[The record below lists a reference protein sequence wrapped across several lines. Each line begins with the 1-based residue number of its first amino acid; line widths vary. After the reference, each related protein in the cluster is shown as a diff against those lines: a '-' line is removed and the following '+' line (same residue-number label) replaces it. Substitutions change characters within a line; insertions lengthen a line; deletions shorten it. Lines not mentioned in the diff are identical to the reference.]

1 MTTDDRQEQGKQ
13 IAQKPDQIKRI
24 DENWYQVKSQ
34 SLSYDSW
41 YDVIAT
47 EKGFVCICPDHKWRH
62 VKCKH
67 IFAVEFSQKIRS
79 EIWKHVT
86 IPQLSNQNCP
96 FCKSENI
103 VKRGLRHNKYGDIQK
118 YQCQN
123 CKKYFV
129 FNLGFE
135 RMKASP
141 QVITSAM
148 QLYFSGESLRN
159 VTTFLK
165 LQGVKITH
173 VTVYNWI
180 KKYIGLMEKY
190 LETITPQLSDV
201 WRADEMFVKF
211 KGDMKYV
218 YALMDEDSRF
228 WIAKQV
234 SDSKYTEDVQPLLAK
249 GKELAG
255 KKPKVFVTDGAQNYH
270 LAHLKEFRT
279 MENPQTIHISSITLK
294 GEHNNNRM
302 ERLNGEIRD
311 REKVMRGLKKM
322 DTPIIEGYKI
332 YHNFVRPHH
341 ALDGKTPADIA
352 SITVEGKNKWR
363 TLIENAKRNS

>member
-1 MTTDDRQEQGKQ
+1 
-13 IAQKPDQIKRI
+13 
-24 DENWYQVKSQ
+24 
-34 SLSYDSW
+34 
-41 YDVIAT
+41 
-47 EKGFVCICPDHKWRH
+47 
-62 VKCKH
+62 
-67 IFAVEFSQKIRS
+67 
-79 EIWKHVT
+79 
-86 IPQLSNQNCP
+86 
-96 FCKSENI
+96 
-103 VKRGLRHNKYGDIQK
+103 
-118 YQCQN
+118 
-123 CKKYFV
+123 
-129 FNLGFE
+129 
-135 RMKASP
+135 MKASP

-190 LETITPQLSDV
+190 LEKITPQLSDV

-249 GKELAG
+249 GKEVAG

-270 LAHLKEFRT
+270 EAHLKEFRT
-279 MENPQTIHISSITLK
+279 NQNPRTIHISSITLK

-332 YHNFVRPHH
+332 YHNFVRPHQ

-352 SITVEGKNKWR
+352 SITVEGKNKWI
-363 TLIENAKRNS
+363 TLIQNASKSK